1 MKTLKLLI
9 ATMLALAATVAASA
23 SPAIFKNGK
32 SRYVI
37 AVAAEASVSELTA
50 AKELQ
55 HYIEEAGGVT
65 LPIVNTCPSGHYISV
80 GYNNLAQAAFGDPA
94 PEADDE
100 TVFCLSLIHI

>member
-1 MKTLKLLI
+1 MSRRCSKAESNEWIDRNNHKNHIDMKTLKLLI

-50 AKELQ
+50 A
-55 HYIEEAGGVT
+55 
-65 LPIVNTCPSGHYISV
+65 P
-80 GYNNLAQAAFGDPA
+80 
-94 PEADDE
+94 
-100 TVFCLSLIHI
+100 